1 MPDSIDAS
9 DAMIDNWTKR
19 LEENAARYQALADR
33 MQGQSVTERSKD
45 GSVQV
50 TVDSRGL
57 LKNLVITEAA
67 AGKRMA
73 EVSAQV
79 MQLVQ
84 RAQARI
90 PELLQQA
97 MAETTGTGDQAAAE
111 IIREARSTFPEP
123 PPDPEPAAPEPP
135 VRRFLPEDAEEQPP
149 AAPRTPQ
156 PPQSPRPPQPPRHRR
171 RADND
176 DDDFFGGPILS

>member
-33 MQGQSVTERSKD
+33 MQGQTVTERSKD
-45 GSVQV
+45 GTVQV

-57 LKNLVITEAA
+57 LKNLVIAENA

-73 EVSAQV
+73 EVSAEV
-79 MQLVQ
+79 MRLVQ
-84 RAQARI
+84 RAQSKI

-97 MAETTGTGDQAAAE
+97 MTETTGTGDAAASHM
-111 IIREARSTFPEP
+111 IGEAMSTFPP
-123 PPDPEPAAPEPP
+123 PPPEPEPTYPEPDR
-135 VRRFLPEDAEEQPP
+135 VRNFLPEDTGE
-149 AAPRTPQ
+149 AAPPPSRRQAPLP
-156 PPQSPRPPQPPRHRR
+156 PPQQQQPPRRR
-171 RADND
+171 RPIED
-176 DDDFFGGPILS
+176 DDDDFGGPILS

>member
-33 MQGQSVTERSKD
+33 VQGQSVTERSKD
-45 GSVQV
+45 GTVTV

-57 LKNLVITEAA
+57 LKNLVIAETATS
-67 AGKRMA
+67 KRMA

-97 MAETTGTGDQAAAE
+97 MTETTGTGDQAAAE
-111 IIREARSTFPEP
+111 IVREAQSTFPEP
-123 PPDPEPAAPEPP
+123 PPEAEPAFPEPDRI
-135 VRRFLPEDAEEQPP
+135 RRFLPEDTDEP
-149 AAPRTPQ
+149 PRTP
-156 PPQSPRPPQPPRHRR
+156 PPPAPPASPPQPPRRR
-171 RADND
+171 RAADND
-176 DDDFFGGPILS
+176 DEDDFGGPILS

>member
-45 GSVQV
+45 GTVQV

-57 LKNLVITEAA
+57 LKNLVIAETA

-97 MAETTGTGDQAAAE
+97 MTETTGAGDQAAAE
-111 IIREARSTFPEP
+111 IVREAQSTFPEP
-123 PPDPEPAAPEPP
+123 PPEPEPAFPEPDR
-135 VRRFLPEDAEEQPP
+135 VRRFLPEDNEEPRPP
-149 AAPRTPQ
+149 APPRTPPP
-156 PPQSPRPPQPPRHRR
+156 PPQQQPPRRR
-171 RADND
+171 RPADND
-176 DDDFFGGPILS
+176 DDDDFGGSILS

>member
-33 MQGQSVTERSKD
+33 MQGQTVTERSKD
-45 GSVQV
+45 GTVQV
-50 TVDSRGL
+50 TIDSRGL
-57 LKNLVITEAA
+57 LKNLVIAETA

-97 MAETTGTGDQAAAE
+97 MTETTGTGDQAAAE
-111 IIREARSTFPEP
+111 IVREAQSTFPAP
-123 PPDPEPAAPEPP
+123 PPEPDPAFPEPDR
-135 VRRFLPEDAEEQPP
+135 VRRFLPEDAEEPPPP
-149 AAPRTPQ
+149 AAPRTPPSPSPQQ
-156 PPQSPRPPQPPRHRR
+156 PRR
-171 RADND
+171 RRPADDD
-176 DDDFFGGPILS
+176 DDDFGGSILS

>member
-33 MQGQSVTERSKD
+33 MQGQTVTERSKD
-45 GSVQV
+45 GTVQV
-50 TVDSRGL
+50 TIDSRGL
-57 LKNLVITEAA
+57 LKDLVIAETA

-79 MQLVQ
+79 MHLVQ

-111 IIREARSTFPEP
+111 IVREAQSTFPAP
-123 PPDPEPAAPEPP
+123 PPEAEPAFPEPDR
-135 VRRFLPEDAEEQPP
+135 VRRFLPEDAEEPP
-149 AAPRTPQ
+149 AAPRTPPPAQQQ
-156 PPQSPRPPQPPRHRR
+156 PRR
-171 RADND
+171 RRPADDD
-176 DDDFFGGPILS
+176 DDDFGGSILS

>member
-33 MQGQSVTERSKD
+33 MQGQTVTERSKD
-45 GSVQV
+45 GTVQV
-50 TVDSRGL
+50 TIDSRGL
-57 LKNLVITEAA
+57 LKNLVIAESA

-97 MAETTGTGDQAAAE
+97 MSETTGTGDQAAAE
-111 IIREARSTFPEP
+111 IVREAQSTFPAP
-123 PPDPEPAAPEPP
+123 PPEAEPAFPEPDR
-135 VRRFLPEDAEEQPP
+135 VRRFLPEEADEP
-149 AAPRTPQ
+149 PRTP
-156 PPQSPRPPQPPRHRR
+156 PPSPPQPQPQPRR
-171 RADND
+171 RRPADDD
-176 DDDFFGGPILS
+176 DDDFGGSILS